1 MHILIHLCS
10 DQTSVTVMA
19 RKYCWDWVNRNDL
32 TERRWSGKEDLK
44 KNKGQQQ
51 GAWKLN
57 SCTLNY
63 CWELV
68 SKGLLWHWWTLFS
81 FSNAQSKLRALM
93 SQFYLE
99 DQWPVHFPRCWIS
112 STFSFASHG
121 EIVACH
127 WPNIYLSEQSALICC
142 NSLPKTMKC
151 TLYACA
157 S

>member
-10 DQTSVTVMA
+10 DQTCVTVMA

-44 KNKGQQQ
+44 KKKKAAARGMEIKELYL
-51 GAWKLN
+51 KL
-57 SCTLNY
+57 LL
-63 CWELV
+63 ELV

-99 DQWPVHFPRCWIS
+99 DQWPVHFPRCCIS
-112 STFSFASHG
+112 SSFSFASHG

-142 NSLPKTMKC
+142 NSLLKTMKC